1 MFKKLFAIFIILGLL
16 SFTSDKKLYQN
27 SAFQNS
33 VTAYFIKN
41 ITNNQIIDKHNEEL
55 FLTPASTQKIITTSL
70 ALDILGKDYEFYSYV
85 ALNGNIQ
92 NQILQGD
99 LIISPNINPGFCN
112 KRWGFEIAQLQT
124 IIEEYCAKKD
134 IKSINGKIL
143 IVDSLQNH
151 ELNNRKWIWEDM
163 GNYYGA
169 AAQCVIVNENRLEL
183 YFTSGEVG
191 EITQISSTHP
201 SSNLD
206 IKNYVKAYKGNN
218 DKAYAFSK
226 LNDNFIEVRGEIPA
240 HQNNFKVVASL
251 PNPLQV
257 LKKYIKDNVNIKHKG
272 IEVIHSINNVN
283 TKSEFKFHK
292 VSALKVIHETNSKS
306 NNILAET
313 LWAHL
318 LKSEKNVDNLFKKA
332 GGIFNQIPP
341 KLFDGCG
348 LSPMN
353 NLSCLH
359 LNQVLEK
366 QKNNLDFKESLSVL
380 GKSGTL
386 SSWLKNTPA
395 EGNIWAKS
403 GSMEGVRAYTGYIKT
418 KKSQLLSFTFIVNNY
433 VSSNESAIKS
443 QIQNY
448 LLELFLNN

>member
-27 SAFQNS
+27 SAFQHS

-70 ALDILGKDYEFYSYV
+70 ALDILGKDYEFYSFL

-99 LIISPNINPGFCN
+99 LIIAPNFNPGFCN
-112 KRWGFEIAQLQT
+112 KRWGYELNHLQN
-124 IIEEYCAKKD
+124 IIEEYCEKKD

-143 IVDSLQNH
+143 IVDSLQNN
-151 ELNNRKWIWEDM
+151 EINNRKWIWEDM

-169 AAQCVIVNENRLEL
+169 STQCVILNENKLEL
-183 YFTSGEVG
+183 YFTSEEVG
-191 EITQISSTHP
+191 EITKITSIQP
-201 SSNLD
+201 
-206 IKNYVKAYKGNN
+206 NYNVEINNFVKAYKGNN

-226 LNDNFIEVRGEIPA
+226 NNDSFIEVRGEIPA
-240 HQNNFKVVASL
+240 NQTNFKVIASL

-272 IEVIHSINNVN
+272 IDVINSTHNIN

-292 VSALKVIHETNSKS
+292 VSALKVIQETNSKS

-313 LWAHL
+313 LWAHI
-318 LKSEKNVDNLFKKA
+318 LKLEKNTENLYKKA
-332 GGIFNQIPP
+332 GGIFNQVPP

-359 LNQVLEK
+359 LNHILEK
-366 QKNNLDFKESLSVL
+366 QKNNPDFKESLSVL

-418 KKSQLLSFTFIVNNY
+418 KKLHLLTFTFIVNNY
-433 VSSNESAIKS
+433 VSSNESSIKS
-443 QIQNY
+443 QIQTY
-448 LLELFLNN
+448 LQELFLNN